1 MPCTMKAEIQHNIV
15 TAAHNFIKA
24 SILLEDLCDDDIP
37 LDDLDNDYMEDAELL
52 ELAGVMTLQLAM
64 EMDGDGTRGAYNQ
77 FPKSN
82 DWFPASLQ
90 QPDRWFRSNYRMS
103 RDMFDHLV
111 YILAQNQIFYSPKKR
126 QRHIKFQLAT
136 FLICYGQRSSPVLDA
151 ASKLGLGFETAGLEN
166 WKRKLFRTA
175 LKPSMASKIAVEV
188 VMGAKYG
195 WELHLWRILTS
206 F

>member
-1 MPCTMKAEIQHNIV
+1 MPCTMKAEIQHNII

-24 SILLEDLCDDDIP
+24 SILLEDLCDNDIP

-111 YILAQNQIFYSPKKR
+111 YILAQNQIFLFPQKETTTHQIPTCHLPNLLWSTKLPSIR
-126 QRHIKFQLAT
+126 CCIKAWTWF
-136 FLICYGQRSSPVLDA
+136 
-151 ASKLGLGFETAGLEN
+151 
-166 WKRKLFRTA
+166 
-175 LKPSMASKIAVEV
+175 
-188 VMGAKYG
+188 
-195 WELHLWRILTS
+195 
-206 F
+206 